1 MPGNEE
7 LTTAAALESKVLPER
22 LPLEYEPASWGG
34 RFFGAGGLA
43 LPNFRRAIF
52 YGLLLVLW
60 LVLFNL
66 RLWPEY
72 LFPSPEMVLRSLAAG
87 FSDQSFLIGMAVSMK
102 RLAIGYGV
110 SLSIGITTGLWLGNI
125 KLLDQTLGSLVL
137 GLQNLPSI
145 AWLPLSLLWFGLNEK
160 AIIFVVIMGSLF
172 SITIATEV
180 GVKNI
185 PPIYRKAARTMG
197 ARGYRYYLE
206 VMIPASLP
214 EIITGMKQAWSF
226 AWRSLMGAE
235 LLFVSLGL
243 GQLLMVGREL
253 NDMSRVIAVM
263 VVVIGI
269 GITMDTAVFA
279 WLERRVRE
287 RWGLAS
293 RMG

>member
-1 MPGNEE
+1 MPGNE
-7 LTTAAALESKVLPER
+7 KR
-22 LPLEYEPASWGG
+22 LRLAVD
-34 RFFGAGGLA
+34 RAGWLSSA
-43 LPNFRRAIF
+43 NFRRAIF
-52 YGLLLVLW
+52 YGLLLALW
-60 LVLFNL
+60 QVLFNL

-72 LFPSPEMVLRSLAAG
+72 LFPSPEMVFRSLVTG
-87 FSDQSFLIGMAVSMK
+87 FSDKSFLIGIAVSMK

-110 SLSIGITTGLWLGNI
+110 SLAIGITTGLWLGNVR
-125 KLLDQTLGSLVL
+125 LLDQTLGSLVL

-160 AIIFVVIMGSLF
+160 AIVFVVIMGALF
-172 SITIATEV
+172 SITIATEA

-197 ARGYRYYLE
+197 AKGYRYYLE
-206 VMIPASLP
+206 VMVPASLP
-214 EIITGMKQAWSF
+214 GIITGMKQAWSF

-253 NDMSRVIAVM
+253 NDMGQVIAVM
-263 VVVIGI
+263 IVVIGI
-269 GITMDTAVFA
+269 GIIMDTVVFA

-293 RMG
+293 QVR